1 MDIPDLSS
9 LNLASIARIARA
21 DWSKAK
27 SGIFYAAEP
36 YLKAMG
42 TMADLN
48 GYFGAERGDDIVLR
62 FLANASSWRG
72 PVAKAV
78 KAELNKR
85 LKGRGL

>member
-1 MDIPDLSS
+1 MVVPDLSS
-9 LNLASIARIARA
+9 LNLASIARIARS

-27 SGIFYAAEP
+27 SGVFYAAEP

-42 TMADLN
+42 QLVDLN
-48 GYFGAERGDDIVLR
+48 SFFGAESGDDIVLR
-62 FLANASSWRG
+62 FLSNASTWRG